1 MPISQ
6 AGIKKSVNGVELTL
20 YPISVLADRLS
31 MTLETSRSTQ
41 TIRKWEVAGIIPPA
55 IFRVGNKRLYAM
67 EQIDCICKVA
77 EECNIRQ
84 GASIELTQFSIRV
97 FNELRVVNRELL
109 GKGGENQ

>member
-6 AGIKKSVNGVELTL
+6 TGIKKTVNGVELTL

-31 MTLETSRSTQ
+31 MTLETARTTQ

-55 IFRVGNKRLYAM
+55 IFRVGNKRLYTM

-84 GASIELTQFSIRV
+84 GASLGLTQFSIKV
-97 FNELRVVNRELL
+97 FEEMRIVNRNILS
-109 GKGGENQ
+109 GGGE

>member
-6 AGIKKSVNGVELTL
+6 SGIKKTFNGVELTL

-41 TIRKWEVAGIIPPA
+41 TIRKWEVNGVIPPA
-55 IFRVGNKRLYAM
+55 IFRVGNKRLYTM
-67 EQIDCICKVA
+67 EQIDCICEVA

-84 GASIELTQFSIRV
+84 GASLELTQFSMKLFDRMR
-97 FNELRVVNRELL
+97 EVNRKILNKEV
-109 GKGGENQ
+109 